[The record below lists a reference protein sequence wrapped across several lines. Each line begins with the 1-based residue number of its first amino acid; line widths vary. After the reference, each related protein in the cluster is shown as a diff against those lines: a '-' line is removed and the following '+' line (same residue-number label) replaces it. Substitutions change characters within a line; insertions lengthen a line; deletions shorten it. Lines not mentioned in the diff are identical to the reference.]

1 MTANR
6 DKDTDKKATL
16 EVLQSINKG
25 KIYKLDKTAISWLGH
40 TDAGAQ
46 LDRLLAFGAT
56 MEQLKAERKTIH
68 THFTHLKDKHGIEVI
83 KVDGVHRM
91 VVKE

>member
-46 LDRLLAFGAT
+46 LDCWHLAPLWSSSKQNVKLYIPT
-56 MEQLKAERKTIH
+56 LH
-68 THFTHLKDKHGIEVI
+68 T
-83 KVDGVHRM
+83 
-91 VVKE
+91 